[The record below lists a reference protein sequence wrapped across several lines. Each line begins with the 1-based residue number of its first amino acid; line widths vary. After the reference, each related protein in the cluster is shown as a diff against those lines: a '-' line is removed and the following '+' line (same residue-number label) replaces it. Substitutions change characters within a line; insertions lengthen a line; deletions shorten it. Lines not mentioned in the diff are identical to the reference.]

1 MALNNEQLTAIVNDL
16 RDQVEQAKQEN
27 VRRAQEHRSTHESLE
42 ALHSKLSRQSGTIGA
57 NTVSHEVAK
66 RLDRWA
72 TGTTDKTFQG
82 ADGPISLREWV
93 QNMKDSAGY
102 CTEVLQKAMEDT

>member
-16 RDQVEQAKQEN
+16 KDQLEQAKQEN

-42 ALHSKLSRQSGTIGA
+42 ALHSKLARQSGGSTNPFGA
-57 NTVSHEVAK
+57 SAISNEIAK

-72 TGTTDKTFQG
+72 TGTTDKAFQG
-82 ADGPISLREWV
+82 AEGPISLREWV
-93 QNMKDSAGY
+93 
-102 CTEVLQKAMEDT
+102 